1 MASNPIEME
10 IIVAVRANLGEEIHI
25 QDVDTLLYPIVGR
38 EVINKDISPTKPASK
53 WSENKFE
60 ILAKE

>member
-1 MASNPIEME
+1 VASNPIEME

-53 WSENKFE
+53 
-60 ILAKE
+60 

>member
-1 MASNPIEME
+1 
-10 IIVAVRANLGEEIHI
+10 
-25 QDVDTLLYPIVGR
+25 
-38 EVINKDISPTKPASK
+38 VINKDISPTKPASK